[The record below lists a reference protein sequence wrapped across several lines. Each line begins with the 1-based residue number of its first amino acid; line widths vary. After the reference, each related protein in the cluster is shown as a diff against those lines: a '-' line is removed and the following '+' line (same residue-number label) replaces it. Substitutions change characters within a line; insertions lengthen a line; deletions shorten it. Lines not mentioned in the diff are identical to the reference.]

1 MVDKKK
7 YIVFFGN
14 RCGYTIIPLTPEEP
28 QNYSSVLQLSN
39 KEYQERAPEKMR
51 EVLILVE
58 KDDLSDILSVPQ
70 HSLLTIKG
78 YISNTMLSFLRIR
91 VTRFVGLT
99 PFPRTFVTYRYN
111 LSVVSFPKSPYII
124 M

>member
-1 MVDKKK
+1 
-7 YIVFFGN
+7 
-14 RCGYTIIPLTPEEP
+14 
-28 QNYSSVLQLSN
+28 
-39 KEYQERAPEKMR
+39 MR

-99 PFPRTFVTYRYN
+99 PFPRTFVTYCYN